1 MSGKLLK
8 KFTAVFLSALMLF
21 GCAPCVF
28 AVSGGAEYG
37 VEDVSVYTDA
47 RDILATVI
55 SECSNVDEKDYAP
68 GSYRLFTEAYEN
80 AVKLLNDENASDK
93 ELENAYMDLLGEK
106 VRMVTV
112 DRETGKRSRTDEWM
126 AGYEFGAVLVELNS
140 DDLTVQS
147 LLSDFDI
154 SSVSIYPYDNPKNSI
169 VYVRFKEKT
178 EDIVWKAVEVL
189 KSSSDVS
196 SAEPHYWN
204 LFDYI
209 PDDGPRYRLEN
220 EVKDYSLFKAE
231 DYTEESYRAYTLA
244 YEKAVELLADV
255 NATDEQFE
263 SAYSEILQAKIHLI
277 EVTEPTETATR
288 EPASGPSN
296 DELEEG
302 YEFGAVL
309 VGLNAGGPT
318 VEGLLSDFEIESVDV
333 IGSSDNRVY
342 YVKFTEKTKEIVW
355 KAIEVL
361 KASPYVKYAEPNYY
375 NTLPVEPP
383 FMTAREKLKRLVSGA
398 SSEIDESCNDE
409 ELYKEFISEYEKAE
423 NLLSDENASDEQLEE
438 MFNALLNAR
447 DNWISKKYG
456 SSDETTES
464 TFPTATEPIGPSK
477 EELDE
482 GYEFGAVIVGLYTGG
497 PTVEGLLS
505 DFEIESVRF
514 LAHGSSEHNIYY
526 VKFTEKTKEIV
537 WKAIEV
543 LKASSYVKYA
553 EPNYYNHFDVMP
565 TDFETDIS
573 KPSEQTPQSKQP
585 DTSLEPTVTD
595 PTEAQS
601 DNASETAPSSNGDV
615 FDDTVPQDAEKYPQL
630 AVEPTDEKTEPATD
644 KNEPTDENAK
654 VTTPAA
660 LPDEENAE
668 PTTGNFEVMPSPRA
682 DISRFTVFGI
692 KDKSYT
698 GKAVIQKITV
708 NNGETTLKLG
718 RDYKVS
724 YKGNK
729 KVGKATVTIT
739 GKGDYTGTITKT
751 FKVNPKVT
759 ALTKITPKKKAI
771 VVKWKKNTKQTAGY
785 EIKYSL
791 KKSFKKADTIKVKS
805 NKITSKAIK
814 NLKSKKTYYVRIRT
828 YQTVK
833 GKKLYSNWSKAK
845 TVNTK

>member
-1 MSGKLLK
+1 MSVKSLK
-8 KFTAVFLSALMLF
+8 KFTAVLLSALILI

-28 AVSGGAEYG
+28 AASGGAG
-37 VEDVSVYTDA
+37 DVSVYTDA

-112 DRETGKRSRTDEWM
+112 DHETGKRSRTDEWM
-126 AGYEFGAVLVELNS
+126 AGYEFGAVLAELNS

-147 LLSDFDI
+147 LLSGFDI

-169 VYVRFKEKT
+169 LYVRFKEKT

-189 KSSSDVS
+189 KSSAYVS

-209 PDDGPRYRLEN
+209 PDDGPKYRLEN

-244 YEKAVELLADV
+244 YEKAVRLLADV

-263 SAYSEILQAKIHLI
+263 SAYSEILQAKFHLI
-277 EVTEPTETATR
+277 KVTEPTETATR
-288 EPASGPSN
+288 EPATGPSK

-309 VGLNAGGPT
+309 VGLYTGGPT
-318 VEGLLSDFEIESVDV
+318 VEGLLSDFELESVRFLAH
-333 IGSSDNRVY
+333 GSSEHNIY

-361 KASPYVKYAEPNYY
+361 KESPYVKYAEPNYY

-409 ELYKEFISEYEKAE
+409 ELYKAFITEYEKAE
-423 NLLSDENASDEQLEE
+423 KLLGDENASDEQLEE
-438 MFNALLNAR
+438 MFDALLNAR

-464 TFPTATEPIGPSK
+464 TFPTATEPKGPSK
-477 EELDE
+477 DELDE
-482 GYEFGAVIVGLYTGG
+482 GYEFGAVLVGLYTGG

-505 DFEIESVRF
+505 DFELESVRF

-543 LKASSYVKYA
+543 LKESPYVKYA

-573 KPSEQTPQSKQP
+573 EPSEQTPQNKEP
-585 DTSLEPTVTD
+585 DISLEPTVTD
-595 PTEAQS
+595 PAEVQS
-601 DNASETAPSSNGDV
+601 GSSSETAPSSSGEAC
-615 FDDTVPQDAEKYPQL
+615 DDTVPPNTEKYPQL
-630 AVEPTDEKTEPATD
+630 AVEPTDGKKPATD
-644 KNEPTDENAK
+644 KNEPTDENAEA
-654 VTTPAA
+654 TTPAT

-668 PTTGNFEVMPSPRA
+668 PTTDNIELMPSPRA
-682 DISRFTVFGI
+682 DISKFTVLGI

-708 NNGETTLKLG
+708 NDGETTLKLG

-729 KVGKATVTIT
+729 KVGTATVIIT
-739 GKGDYTGTITKT
+739 GKGGYSGTITKT
-751 FKVNPKVT
+751 FKVNPKGT
-759 ALTKITPKKKAI
+759 ALKKITPKKKAI
-771 VVKWKKNTKQTAGY
+771 VIKWKKNAKQTSGY
-785 EIKYSL
+785 EIEYSL
-791 KKSFKKADTIKVKS
+791 KKSFKKADTIKVKN
-805 NKITSKAIK
+805 NKITSKKIK
-814 NLKSKKTYYVRIRT
+814 RLKSKKTYYVRIRA

-833 GKKLYSNWSKAK
+833 GKKLYSDWSKAK
-845 TVNTK
+845 TVDTK